1 MNKIYNECRKAV
13 SVIVPVHN
21 EQSGVKAS
29 IQQIIEAMEKSL
41 LKYEI
46 LVIDDGSTDET
57 CKEIMDCRGIRVAI
71 TDKTTEPKIK
81 VLSHPYNKGYGAAL
95 KTGIANASYDYVA
108 ITDGDGTYPNEMI
121 PQLLKEIDDV
131 DMVVGARTGDNAQ
144 IPLARKPAK
153 WMLGK
158 LANYLTDFK
167 IPDLNSGLRVIRKDS
182 LVRFN
187 KILPDGFSFTATI
200 TLAMLT
206 NGNLIKY
213 IPINYHKRKGSSKIR
228 PIKDTLNFAQLII
241 RTVLY
246 FNPLKI
252 FIPLSALLVISAFLL
267 LFLSWLLAGRIMD
280 VGTGILLMSALIVMA
295 IGMLADLIDK
305 RMP

>member
-29 IQQIIEAMEKSL
+29 IQQIIETMEKSL

-57 CKEIMDCRGIRVAI
+57 CKEIMDCRSIRVAI

-95 KTGIANASYDYVA
+95 KTGIKHARYDTIV
-108 ITDGDGTYPNEMI
+108 ITDADCTYPIDKI
-121 PQLLKEIDDV
+121 PILLEAYRSGGY
-131 DMVVGARTGDNAQ
+131 DMVVGARTGDSAQ
-144 IPLARKPAK
+144 IPLVRRPAK

-158 LANYLTDFK
+158 LASYLTDFK
-167 IPDLNSGLRVIRKDS
+167 IPDLNSGLRVIRKDAV
-182 LVRFN
+182 VRFN
-187 KILPDGFSFTATI
+187 KILPDGFSFTTTI

-206 NGNLIKY
+206 NGNLIK
-213 IPINYHKRKGSSKIR
+213 
-228 PIKDTLNFAQLII
+228 
-241 RTVLY
+241 
-246 FNPLKI
+246 
-252 FIPLSALLVISAFLL
+252 AL
-267 LFLSWLLAGRIMD
+267 
-280 VGTGILLMSALIVMA
+280 
-295 IGMLADLIDK
+295 
-305 RMP
+305 